1 MGTTRIIRRYS
12 ELITLPTFKE
22 RFDYLNLIGIVGRD
36 VWGAERYL
44 NQAFYKS
51 GPWKD
56 VRQEVILR
64 DLACD
69 LGVKDRDIYTRLIV
83 HHMTP
88 ITVEDI
94 ETMSKYLLDP
104 EYLICSTLS
113 THNAIHYGDY
123 TQTINNYVERRPG
136 DTKLW

>member
-1 MGTTRIIRRYS
+1 MGTKRIIRRHS
-12 ELITLPTFKE
+12 ELILLPTFKE
-22 RFDYLNLIGIVGRD
+22 RFDYLNLLGKVGQD

-44 NQAFYKS
+44 NQSFYKS
-51 GPWKD
+51 KPWLE
-56 VRQEVILR
+56 VRQEVIIR

-69 LGVKDRDIYTRLIV
+69 LGIENREIYARLIV

-104 EYLICSTLS
+104 EYLICTTLS
-113 THNAIHYGDY
+113 THNALHYGDF
-123 TQTINNYVERRPG
+123 TQTINNYVERTPG